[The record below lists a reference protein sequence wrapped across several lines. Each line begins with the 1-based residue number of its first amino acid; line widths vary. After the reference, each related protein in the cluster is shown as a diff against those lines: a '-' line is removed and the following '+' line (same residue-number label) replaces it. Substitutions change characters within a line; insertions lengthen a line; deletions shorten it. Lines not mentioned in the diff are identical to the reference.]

1 MISWEKFL
9 KRPSI
14 HFLGGLKRSASLADS
29 SMSPKGRVQMLPPF
43 EVLTPM
49 ENRFL
54 TGEDCAVEQTLAVDP
69 LAPLLAGDAAAAA

>member
-1 MISWEKFL
+1 
-9 KRPSI
+9 
-14 HFLGGLKRSASLADS
+14 
-29 SMSPKGRVQMLPPF
+29 MLPPF